1 MLSSPPARINKVPS
15 SKKKIKPPSGCY
27 RTWAQAFLW
36 LSLLTKTLTTKSF
49 PRMASL
55 LLKYG
60 EIFV

>member
-1 MLSSPPARINKVPS
+1 MLSSPPARINT
-15 SKKKIKPPSGCY
+15 GCY